1 MRTTN
6 SPFTLI
12 GSNKRKIQKTLGQIR
27 AGNIIF
33 NLKGKTKE
41 TVIRELLDLLST
53 QGKLIDRTIVLNDLL
68 DREQT
73 MSTAIPNGIAIPH
86 AKTNAVQELTVA
98 IGIRKSG
105 LDFDSPFDDKTR
117 IIILSL
123 APPRKAKS
131 LYKFLLAITTVL
143 NDDTL
148 RSKILAA
155 KTPAE
160 VVALLHKY
168 HQHITSKE
176 KE

>member
-12 GSNKRKIQKTLGQIR
+12 GSNQINIKKTLGQIR

-41 TVIRELLDLLST
+41 TVIRELLDILST
-53 QGKLIDRTIVLNDLL
+53 QGKLIGRTIVLNDLL

-73 MSTAIPNGIAIPH
+73 MSTAIPNGIALPH

-98 IGIRKSG
+98 IGIKKSG
-105 LDFDSPFDDKTR
+105 LDFDSPFDDKTN
-117 IIILSL
+117 IIVLAL
-123 APPRKAKS
+123 APPNKVKP
-131 LYKFLLAITTVL
+131 LYKFLLAITTAL

-148 RSKILAA
+148 RSKILAT
-155 KTPAE
+155 KTPEE
-160 VVALLHKY
+160 VVELLWNYK
-168 HQHITSKE
+168 
-176 KE
+176 

>member
-12 GSNKRKIQKTLGQIR
+12 GSNKRNIQETLGQIR

-41 TVIRELLDLLST
+41 TVIRELLDILST

-73 MSTAIPNGIAIPH
+73 MSTAIPNGIALPH
-86 AKTNAVQELTVA
+86 AKTKAVQELTVV
-98 IGIRKSG
+98 IGIKKSG
-105 LDFDSPFDDKTR
+105 VDFDSPFDDKTR
-117 IIILSL
+117 IIILAL
-123 APPRKAKS
+123 APPEQS
-131 LYKFLLAITTVL
+131 TLLYEFLLTITTAL

-148 RSKILAA
+148 RSKILTA
-155 KTPAE
+155 KTPDE
-160 VVALLHKY
+160 IVEAL
-168 HQHITSKE
+168 HQYK
-176 KE
+176 